1 MKKLSKEEL
10 LKLYVPK
17 FKASGYRSFW
27 VDSYFRK
34 ANELHPGKEV
44 EYWANELLQSP
55 KAMLWLTKDDI
66 DEAVNWNKY
75 CDWKDYCKSLGIV
88 ED

>member
-34 ANELHPGKEV
+34 ANEWYPDKNV

-55 KAMLWLTKDDI
+55 KAMLWLTKNDI

-75 CDWKDYCKSLGIV
+75 CDWKEYCKSLGIV